1 MKTLQEM
8 LQTPEIQAIN
18 SDKDTM
24 KLKKEDLAKL
34 LLGFY
39 NWYKEQEKGESYV
52 SESNEEQQEVDY
64 LATKSGEEMPSDE
77 EGYAASLLQA
87 EQYIPEVHDEPQSA
101 KKAVK
106 PVTQTKEKQ
115 IMKKET
121 IIVEVYSK
129 EDFILAVRKAMN
141 EGRITTLKGDPSA
154 INCVVSEKNGNI
166 VVEFNVAMKENQEI
180 IVKYYL
186 PENFKAIDFVNGFA
200 TMMTRNAIL
209 MKRNIFNMSVSLRI
223 YNMLKKKVTNA
234 RADSALPIIIKTVE
248 GKAVMMLKD
257 GAKKENEIL
266 VSVTKA

>member
-1 MKTLQEM
+1 
-8 LQTPEIQAIN
+8 
-18 SDKDTM
+18 
-24 KLKKEDLAKL
+24 
-34 LLGFY
+34 
-39 NWYKEQEKGESYV
+39 
-52 SESNEEQQEVDY
+52 
-64 LATKSGEEMPSDE
+64 
-77 EGYAASLLQA
+77 
-87 EQYIPEVHDEPQSA
+87 
-101 KKAVK
+101 
-106 PVTQTKEKQ
+106 
-115 IMKKET
+115 MKKET